1 MADRLEEDQNRQ
13 RESERVLERV
23 TTESEVVG
31 TSSFVRQANR
41 LRDHFAAADGDQ
53 SDSVEIW
60 AKRFARGLSIV
71 AFVLLAI
78 WLVNFLGR

>member
-1 MADRLEEDQNRQ
+1 MADKLDEDQKRK

-23 TTESEVVG
+23 STESEVVG
-31 TSSFVRQANR
+31 TSSFVRQANKI
-41 LRDHFAAADGDQ
+41 RDHLTAADGDQ
-53 SDSVEIW
+53 TDSVEIW

-71 AFVLLAI
+71 AFVFLAI

>member
-1 MADRLEEDQNRQ
+1 MAKKLSSDEERQ

-23 TTESEVVG
+23 STESEVVG

-41 LRDHFAAADGDQ
+41 ARDHLAGADGDQ
-53 SDSVEIW
+53 SDKVEVW
-60 AKRFARGLSIV
+60 AKRFGRGLSV
-71 AFVLLAI
+71 AAFIFLAI

>member
-1 MADRLEEDQNRQ
+1 MADRLDDDQKRQ

-23 TTESEVVG
+23 STESEVVG

-41 LRDHFAAADGDQ
+41 VRDHLTAADGDQ
-53 SDSVEIW
+53 SDSVEVW
-60 AKRFARGLSIV
+60 AKRVARGLSIV
-71 AFVLLAI
+71 VFVLLAI